1 MTSQGM
7 ARPPADDLRGFG
19 VEARR
24 AFALAETEARGL
36 RHERVGTE
44 HVLIGLL
51 AVEACPAAVRLRDAG
66 ATITAA
72 RHKVVEAVPQ
82 GDPRNMEVLPRSER
96 AQRAIG
102 RARRFSHAAR
112 SATVGTDHLLLGVLD
127 VEGTAGQVLRGLGV
141 EVEALRAAL
150 RAGAEPPDE
159 GDPDAGDAGGAAEG
173 GASGPMPLTCPA
185 CAYDLEDGLTYRV
198 VIASGPRGPREAVA
212 YTCGDCGRVLGIAP
226 S

>member
-19 VEARR
+19 VDARR

-51 AVEACPAAVRLRDAG
+51 AVEASSAAVRLRDAG

-82 GDPRNMEVLPRSER
+82 GDPRNIEVLPRSER
-96 AQRAIG
+96 AVRAIG

-112 SATVGTDHLLLGVLD
+112 SSTVGTDHLLLGVLD

-150 RAGAEPPDE
+150 RSATEPATDGE
-159 GDPDAGDAGGAAEG
+159 RDADTEGAADTT
-173 GASGPMPLTCPA
+173 APGPMLLTCPA

-198 VIASGPRGPREAVA
+198 VIASGTRGPREAVA

>member
-1 MTSQGM
+1 M

-19 VEARR
+19 VDARR

-51 AVEACPAAVRLRDAG
+51 AVEASSAAVRLREAG

-96 AQRAIG
+96 AVRAIG

-112 SATVGTDHLLLGVLD
+112 SSTVGTDHLLLGVLD

-150 RAGAEPPDE
+150 RAATEP
-159 GDPDAGDAGGAAEG
+159 AAEG
-173 GASGPMPLTCPA
+173 EVGTDGATETAAQGPMPLTCPA

-198 VIASGPRGPREAVA
+198 VIASGTRGPREAVA